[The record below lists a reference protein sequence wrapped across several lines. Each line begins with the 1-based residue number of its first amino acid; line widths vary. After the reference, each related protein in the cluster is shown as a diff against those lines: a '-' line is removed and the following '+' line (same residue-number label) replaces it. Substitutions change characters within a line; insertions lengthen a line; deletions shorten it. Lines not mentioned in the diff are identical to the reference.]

1 MSSPAARSEAR
12 LFAGRAKR
20 GRPRQSLP
28 PEVVREREIIF
39 GALSSV
45 VDLLGA
51 MVGDHIEVVLHDLT
65 RPESS
70 ILQIANGHVTGRQ
83 VGGPVLAGPRNDKGL
98 AILGD
103 AMLMAELPG
112 HVPVFPY
119 PTQSRDGR
127 SLTSATVLFRDA
139 LGQAFASLCLNADFA
154 DIEAARSILARLLPR
169 ERAQVEQTQVEAPEM
184 EGLMHEIIEA
194 SVRRYRKPVHRM
206 SKDEKTA
213 AVEMMLERGL
223 FIVKGGVEKAA
234 AALGV
239 TRFSVYNY
247 LDAIKARRKASAMA
261 SAGTG

>member
-1 MSSPAARSEAR
+1 V
-12 LFAGRAKR
+12 L
-20 GRPRQSLP
+20 
-28 PEVVREREIIF
+28 REREIIL
-39 GALSSV
+39 GALSCI
-45 VDLLGA
+45 VDMLGA
-51 MVGDHIEVVLHDLT
+51 MIGNHIEVVLHDLT

-83 VGGPVLAGPRNDKGL
+83 IGSPVLAGPHNDKGL

-127 SLTSATVLFRDA
+127 SLTSATVLFRDS

-154 DIEAARSILARLLPR
+154 EIEAAKAILGRLLPR
-169 ERAQVEQTQVEAPEM
+169 DRAAVEQAQVDAPEM

-194 SVRRYRKPVHRM
+194 SVRRFGKPVNRM
-206 SKDEKTA
+206 SKHEKTA

-239 TRFSVYNY
+239 TRFTVYNY
-247 LDAIKARRKASAMA
+247 LDAIKERRKATAMA
-261 SAGTG
+261 GAPAQ